1 MVDPEI
7 RGLAFGILF
16 CCQNLSLVLFSLVIG
31 ILHDRT
37 EDKDS
42 GYFYVMIFFI
52 GCWFTSYLC
61 SLGLLMKDN
70 HSGKELMMSKKE
82 KQRAKMSLEGEALDK
97 EEPLL
102 PEY

>member
-1 MVDPEI
+1 
-7 RGLAFGILF
+7 
-16 CCQNLSLVLFSLVIG
+16 
-31 ILHDRT
+31 
-37 EDKDS
+37 
-42 GYFYVMIFFI
+42 
-52 GCWFTSYLC
+52 
-61 SLGLLMKDN
+61 MKDN